1 MKHANVLTRLVA
13 AALVLCFAMV
23 ALVGCGGAGET
34 VMSYD
39 DGNYTITEKE
49 LSLIMKIKK
58 LDYFCS
64 MLYTTKD
71 DTASFWSKNSE
82 NEKGQTFEELYKEL
96 VMNQT
101 KAILVE
107 KYLFDTMGLTIS
119 QDKLDEYKGNIKK
132 AETNYGGKGAY
143 KQYFGYTASD
153 YYNVYMPM
161 VSRSEAVLEAL
172 CGDDGEY
179 KVTDEDLA
187 KYFTDNYVGYQF
199 IVLDMNN
206 KVKLDEEGNRI
217 IKTTK
222 DSEGNEV
229 ESDVYE
235 TEALTDEEKSEKQ
248 VLADKILAELEAG
261 TKTFEELI
269 AEYSDEYYSVAFP
282 EGQFVLADGTFI
294 NSTVTEKVKDLEIG
308 EYTDKAI
315 SIDSDKY
322 QYIVKRIELKE
333 GVYNEDKYLELFE
346 GYEDTVKFDKYEKLI
361 ETYFENVTV
370 NEAVAAEYT
379 MKDTFLS
386 TYCNDYYTQYI
397 YSLYGLGY

>member
-1 MKHANVLTRLVA
+1 MKHANVLTKIVA
-13 AALVLCFAMV
+13 AVLVLCFAM
-23 ALVGCGGAGET
+23 ATLVGCGAGET

-64 MLYTTKD
+64 MLYTSKN
-71 DTASFWSKNSE
+71 DTATFWKTNSE

-107 KYLFDTMGLTIS
+107 KYLFDELGLTLS
-119 QDKLDEYKGNIKK
+119 QDKLDEYKANIKK

-143 KQYFGYTASD
+143 KQYFGYTAAD

-161 VSRSEAVLEAL
+161 VARSEAVLEAL
-172 CGDDGEY
+172 CGENGEQ
-179 KVTDEDLA
+179 KVTAEDLA
-187 KYFTDNYVGYQF
+187 KYYADNYVGYQF
-199 IVLDMNN
+199 IVLDMTN

-217 IKTTK
+217 VATK
-222 DSEGNEV
+222 KDDQGNVEELDS
-229 ESDVYE
+229 YE
-235 TEALTDEEKSEKQ
+235 TEALSDEEKSEKQ
-248 VLADKILAELEAG
+248 VLADKIIAELEAG

-294 NSTVTEKVKDLEIG
+294 NATITEKVKDLEIG

-315 SIDSDKY
+315 SVDNDKY

-333 GVYNEDKYLELFE
+333 DVYNDDKYLELFE
-346 GYEDTVKFDKYEKLI
+346 GYEDTVKFDKYDKYV
-361 ETYFENVTV
+361 ETFFENVIV
-370 NEAVAAEYT
+370 NEAIASEYT

-386 TYCNDYYTQYI
+386 KYCDDYYTQYI
-397 YSLYGLGY
+397 YSLYGLNY